1 MSDADDRENQ
11 LLARVAW
18 LSYSEDLTQAE
29 IGQRLG
35 LTRLRVNRLLR
46 IGRERGIVR
55 VVINTPF
62 RECVELE
69 SRLVREFGLERALV
83 IPTPEGPAGPHEAIG
98 RCAGEY
104 VSTALRDGQS
114 LGVGWGNTIRAAIT
128 GIVDRAFKDISV
140 TSLYGGV
147 PRSPV
152 NPFDSTA
159 MFARRF
165 QAKVCNHLAAPM
177 FVSSPHVRDTIA
189 GLDPFKAFYRET
201 LGMDMIFTAVGD
213 ITARATNIA
222 LGAITLEQRADLA
235 RAGAVGEFLGR
246 FLDARGRVLD
256 HPINACSMSP
266 DFEGLLK
273 TPRIVLA
280 SGGAAKA
287 SILRAVL
294 AAGHVH
300 VFATDVR
307 TAQNL
312 LDTGQTPP

>member
-1 MSDADDRENQ
+1 MSDTDDRETQ

-18 LSYSEDLTQAE
+18 LSYNEDLTQAE

-55 VVINTPF
+55 VVINTPL
-62 RECVELE
+62 RDCVELE
-69 SRLVREFGLERALV
+69 GRLAREFGLERALV
-83 IPTPEGPAGPHEAIG
+83 IPSPEDPAGPHEAIG

-104 VSTALRDGQS
+104 VSTVLRDGQS
-114 LGVGWGNTIRAAIT
+114 LGVGWGNTIRGALT
-128 GIVDRAFKDISV
+128 GIVDRPFKDVSV

-147 PRSPV
+147 PKSPV

-165 QAKVCNHLAAPM
+165 QARVCNHLAAPM
-177 FVSSPHVRDTIA
+177 FVSSPHVRETIA
-189 GLDPFKAFYRET
+189 GLDPFRTFYREA
-201 LGMDMIFTAVGD
+201 LSLDMIFTAVGD
-213 ITARATNIA
+213 ITAKATNIA

-266 DFEGLLK
+266 DFEGLIK
-273 TPRIVLA
+273 APHIALA
-280 SGGAAKA
+280 SGGAAKVG
-287 SILRAVL
+287 ILRAVL
-294 AAGHVH
+294 AAGYVH
-300 VFATDVR
+300 VFATDAR
-307 TAQNL
+307 TAQAI
-312 LDTGQTPP
+312 LDAQRTSS